1 MKVLLINGSPHEKGC
16 TYTALSLIAGELNAA
31 GIETEILNVG
41 TKPVGGC
48 IGCGGCAAGKGCVFG
63 GVVNEAIEKAKTA
76 DAFVFGTPVHY
87 ASASGNMTS
96 FMDRLAYAGGRYL
109 AYKPAAICCSARR
122 AGTTSTL
129 DQLVKYPEFFHMPL
143 VSGSYWPM
151 VHGSNPEQVLQDAEG
166 CAVMQELGRNM
177 AWLLRCIE
185 AGKAAG
191 IMKERATFTTDLWDL
206 TSFFFEAPREYE
218 EKQVRK
224 YWKGQNPAILRELR
238 DVLAGIDD
246 FSLENT
252 ERIVHAWIEEKGYGM
267 GQVMNTLRLA
277 LVGAGKGP
285 GMYDVT
291 SFIGKE
297 ETLRRI
303 DNLLTNLKP
312 AIE

>member
-48 IGCGGCAAGKGCVFG
+48 IGCGGCASGKGCVFG
-63 GVVNEAIEKAKTA
+63 GVVNEAVEKARTA

-151 VHGSNPEQVLQDAEG
+151 VHGSNPE
-166 CAVMQELGRNM
+166 R
-177 AWLLRCIE
+177 R
-185 AGKAAG
+185 
-191 IMKERATFTTDLWDL
+191 
-206 TSFFFEAPREYE
+206 
-218 EKQVRK
+218 
-224 YWKGQNPAILRELR
+224 
-238 DVLAGIDD
+238 
-246 FSLENT
+246 
-252 ERIVHAWIEEKGYGM
+252 HA
-267 GQVMNTLRLA
+267 
-277 LVGAGKGP
+277 GAGPQHGLAAPVHRGRQSRGHPAP
-285 GMYDVT
+285 GEPPSADDEFY
-291 SFIGKE
+291 S
-297 ETLRRI
+297 L
-303 DNLLTNLKP
+303 NLSVK
-312 AIE
+312 A

>member
-16 TYTALSLIAGELNAA
+16 TYTALTLIAGELNSA

-48 IGCGGCAAGKGCVFG
+48 IGCGGCA
-63 GVVNEAIEKAKTA
+63 A

-96 FMDRLAYAGGRYL
+96 FMDRLAYAGGKYL

-122 AGTTSTL
+122 AGTTTTL

-185 AGKAAG
+185 AGRAAG
-191 IMKERATFTTDLWDL
+191 IDHPEN
-206 TSFFFEAPREYE
+206 PR
-218 EKQVRK
+218 RPMT
-224 YWKGQNPAILRELR
+224 N
-238 DVLAGIDD
+238 
-246 FSLENT
+246 
-252 ERIVHAWIEEKGYGM
+252 
-267 GQVMNTLRLA
+267 
-277 LVGAGKGP
+277 
-285 GMYDVT
+285 
-291 SFIGKE
+291 FI
-297 ETLRRI
+297 R
-303 DNLLTNLKP
+303 
-312 AIE
+312 

>member
-41 TKPVGGC
+41 TKPVGG
-48 IGCGGCAAGKGCVFG
+48 
-63 GVVNEAIEKAKTA
+63 
-76 DAFVFGTPVHY
+76 
-87 ASASGNMTS
+87 
-96 FMDRLAYAGGRYL
+96 RYL

-122 AGTTSTL
+122 AGTTSAL

-191 IMKERATFTTDLWDL
+191 IQHPEN
-206 TSFFFEAPREYE
+206 PR
-218 EKQVRK
+218 RPMT
-224 YWKGQNPAILRELR
+224 N
-238 DVLAGIDD
+238 
-246 FSLENT
+246 
-252 ERIVHAWIEEKGYGM
+252 
-267 GQVMNTLRLA
+267 
-277 LVGAGKGP
+277 
-285 GMYDVT
+285 
-291 SFIGKE
+291 FI
-297 ETLRRI
+297 R
-303 DNLLTNLKP
+303 
-312 AIE
+312 

>member
-31 GIETEILNVG
+31 GIETEILNVD

-48 IGCGGCAAGKGCVFG
+48 IGCGGCAAGKGC
-63 GVVNEAIEKAKTA
+63 
-76 DAFVFGTPVHY
+76 VFGTPVHY

-122 AGTTSTL
+122 AGTTSAL

-191 IMKERATFTTDLWDL
+191 IQHPEN
-206 TSFFFEAPREYE
+206 PR
-218 EKQVRK
+218 RPMT
-224 YWKGQNPAILRELR
+224 N
-238 DVLAGIDD
+238 
-246 FSLENT
+246 
-252 ERIVHAWIEEKGYGM
+252 
-267 GQVMNTLRLA
+267 
-277 LVGAGKGP
+277 
-285 GMYDVT
+285 
-291 SFIGKE
+291 FI
-297 ETLRRI
+297 R
-303 DNLLTNLKP
+303 
-312 AIE
+312 

>member
-48 IGCGGCAAGKGCVFG
+48 IGCGGCAAGKG
-63 GVVNEAIEKAKTA
+63 
-76 DAFVFGTPVHY
+76 
-87 ASASGNMTS
+87 

-177 AWLLRCIE
+177 AWLLHCIE

-191 IMKERATFTTDLWDL
+191 IEH
-206 TSFFFEAPREYE
+206 P
-218 EKQVRK
+218 
-224 YWKGQNPAILRELR
+224 QNPKRPMT
-238 DVLAGIDD
+238 
-246 FSLENT
+246 N
-252 ERIVHAWIEEKGYGM
+252 
-267 GQVMNTLRLA
+267 
-277 LVGAGKGP
+277 
-285 GMYDVT
+285 
-291 SFIGKE
+291 FI
-297 ETLRRI
+297 R
-303 DNLLTNLKP
+303 
-312 AIE
+312 

>member
-1 MKVLLINGSPHEKGC
+1 MSAQSPWRLHRLRRLCRRQGLRLRRRGQRGHRE
-16 TYTALSLIAGELNAA
+16 SQ
-31 GIETEILNVG
+31 
-41 TKPVGGC
+41 
-48 IGCGGCAAGKGCVFG
+48 
-63 GVVNEAIEKAKTA
+63 
-76 DAFVFGTPVHY
+76 DRRRFVFGTPVHY

-191 IMKERATFTTDLWDL
+191 IQHPEN
-206 TSFFFEAPREYE
+206 PRRPMTNLSAEPLS
-218 EKQVRK
+218 Q
-224 YWKGQNPAILRELR
+224 
-238 DVLAGIDD
+238 
-246 FSLENT
+246 SLT
-252 ERIVHAWIEEKGYGM
+252 ERFSPKGRVPG
-267 GQVMNTLRLA
+267 GNAA
-277 LVGAGKGP
+277 L
-285 GMYDVT
+285 
-291 SFIGKE
+291 SF
-297 ETLRRI
+297 
-303 DNLLTNLKP
+303 
-312 AIE
+312 

>member
-122 AGTTSTL
+122 AGTTSAL
-129 DQLVKYPEFFHMPL
+129 EALEKVPQFCQMPL
-143 VSGSYWPM
+143 ISSTYWPM
-151 VHGSNPEQVLQDAEG
+151 VHGSNAEQAALDEEG
-166 CAVMQELGRNM
+166 MQIMRNLGHNM
-177 AWLLRCIE
+177 AWILKCIA

-191 IMKERATFTTDLWDL
+191 IEPPKA
-206 TSFFFEAPREYE
+206 
-218 EKQVRK
+218 
-224 YWKGQNPAILRELR
+224 
-238 DVLAGIDD
+238 
-246 FSLENT
+246 ENT
-252 ERIVHAWIEEKGYGM
+252 IRT
-267 GQVMNTLRLA
+267 N
-277 LVGAGKGP
+277 
-285 GMYDVT
+285 
-291 SFIGKE
+291 FI
-297 ETLRRI
+297 R
-303 DNLLTNLKP
+303 
-312 AIE
+312 